1 MADRVRYN
9 MDRLAGLF
17 RQYEEADLFTSQEV
31 KSVVK
36 KRTDFEYTM
45 MRMELTQNEVNQ
57 YLRYEE
63 QLDQLLELRIKK
75 KLSIYQDKTFLRIIQ
90 EIRTKTIQHVH
101 YIYQR
106 VCKRFSQDITLY
118 QQAIRYLQGK
128 EANHLLDNLLG
139 QAIASHPKEVT
150 FYLLAAKHELSVH
163 RNLYAARVL
172 LQQGLRNFGYFT
184 SMKSSKMKLS
194 TPLGNGQAIIAL
206 WGEYL
211 DLEIWQL
218 LRRLARQDYLLGDN
232 NKTRKEVV
240 KKAEKLEGEEEEEK
254 EEDHMDVAITTQGN
268 EGEVEV
274 EKMIATLPTSTQ
286 GKEEGGAAGESEL
299 EGPLLVILRYA
310 LEALLKPLS
319 SGVTPEEVRVVL
331 AIFSQWQQRLATL
344 GADIV
349 PQSLA
354 YTREWSTTHLLPLL
368 LLKEEGEQAEVVKM
382 GYLQLWTINEV
393 SIFAVDY
400 LTSHYNRIQQD
411 SGSSSGSVNFG
422 GDAWSKLLVAWESYQ
437 SKWIASLLLPLSD
450 SKDST
455 YLTTF
460 LRWSIAYY
468 FHLLAKE
475 THWVVTQSNSSEEVE
490 GSSGSEENGSVTITL
505 EHFQKAWLHVHSYY
519 LSNHLLLDRVV
530 LSMAPP
536 TATKSKR
543 GGGGKKKAVE
553 SSGTTPSFD
562 MVTVEWVEHTFLSQI
577 VHSLFSSWT
586 TTTTE
591 NEKQQVV
598 GGVNSSYYY
607 IAFSSFVELLVD
619 HFPNQ
624 LTLSYQDIL
633 ANRVD
638 LLAGLVRHSSTFIH
652 HLLSSSTSTSSS
664 NDVVVG
670 SLQSKVFDVSTVIPR
685 LHRLLR
691 ITYENVGGV
700 GGGGGVVGWRDSL
713 ASFLLSLLHYLLTNN
728 TSSVTTSSV
737 NTVEEVVQEVMW
749 KVFTIYPHILGSI
762 DRAPLYRLLL
772 DSLLDDSSSTTT
784 TNKKKFPIEDVL
796 RRAVQDCPNA
806 SDLQDRLVHWL
817 REKGMHQEANHLH
830 YLKRRRIHA

>member
-1 MADRVRYN
+1 
-9 MDRLAGLF
+9 
-17 RQYEEADLFTSQEV
+17 
-31 KSVVK
+31 
-36 KRTDFEYTM
+36 
-45 MRMELTQNEVNQ
+45 
-57 YLRYEE
+57 
-63 QLDQLLELRIKK
+63 
-75 KLSIYQDKTFLRIIQ
+75 
-90 EIRTKTIQHVH
+90 
-101 YIYQR
+101 
-106 VCKRFSQDITLY
+106 
-118 QQAIRYLQGK
+118 
-128 EANHLLDNLLG
+128 
-139 QAIASHPKEVT
+139 
-150 FYLLAAKHELSVH
+150 
-163 RNLYAARVL
+163 
-172 LQQGLRNFGYFT
+172 
-184 SMKSSKMKLS
+184 MKSSKMKLS

-530 LSMAPP
+530 LSSESVGERVALLSSEEGEEKVVLVLDKEVGDALIHSLAVPLLQTTHSLFSELSPSVTTTTTSAVCVGCMVLTYLPHLLPLLATLPPVAPP